1 MADVATLGIGVDL
14 SELRAAT
21 RELEKLEQAAAKTEK
36 ATSKIGG
43 LGNQAAGA
51 GNKAASYG
59 RQVEK
64 AGQQTEQLGN
74 KAKAT
79 AGLLGYLKK
88 AFSAYVSLKTVQMIA
103 DIADRMQSLNNQIKL
118 VTGSENAA
126 LAVRKE
132 LLAVSNRTYADLE
145 ATGSLYVKAQR
156 ALQDYGYSQKQVLQ
170 FVEATNNAMRVGGVG
185 AQEQAAAL
193 FQLSQAL
200 GSGRL
205 QGDEFRSISEAAPIL
220 LDTLA
225 EHLGKTR
232 KEILAMA
239 SDGKLTS
246 DVIVE
251 AVTAAGDK
259 LAEQAGG
266 MKVRLG
272 DALTVMRN
280 NFAVFVDDV
289 LNSSGVMSVFARVI
303 LFVANNLQTIGQ
315 VIGAI
320 GFAYLLQM
328 LNAVQIT
335 AYNVG
340 FAFGRL
346 AAIMLANPFVA
357 VAAAL
362 VAVLA
367 ATGELSNAMDALG
380 VIGGDVLDLIK
391 TGYQGL
397 ADLIEAVYIDMTSSA
412 EDNVA
417 QSTGIFGGFFDD
429 VGDGFWGFLEG
440 VGKVF
445 DAMAA
450 LIVSAVE
457 YMVNAFG
464 DLWQAIKDGA
474 AWAAKSA
481 LEWISKLVN
490 GAIDGINSVIAL
502 ANNVPGV
509 NIGTVGKV
517 NWGGGINAPYAFG
530 ERPLNNPGWSA
541 IYGSR
546 VESQAQ
552 GGLQSYFRT
561 AHNRATM
568 GNAVNNALGGGGGKP
583 RPRPSGGGGRRHG
596 GSRGSGQSDTA
607 KLQEQFNK
615 ELSTTQE
622 KLNAI
627 KDEFTDMENYGF
639 KNQFTTLREFN
650 AELEKAGGRYS
661 KFDSE
666 TQIPR
671 IRKIMEQI
679 HAQEQLNAVQA
690 FHLDGKRHLED
701 MEFEVGL
708 LGKSQAETERLRFAR
723 ELDLKVRQ
731 QTAGMSPEYIA
742 KMNEER
748 DAILAQYDAIQRIK
762 EERGEDWLGGIRDGV
777 NKYAKSMGTLR
788 EQMADMV
795 SNTFDT
801 LGNTLGDFVAT
812 GKANFRDMTVSIL
825 QDLSKIFIRM
835 AMMRLVSS
843 FTGGGIGAL
852 GSSIGGMIGGGFANG
867 GAFANGLQFFASG
880 GVFTNQVVSRPT
892 MFAHGGGFG
901 VMGEAGPEAIMP
913 LTRAPNGK
921 LGVAAQGG
929 SGVQNNVN
937 ISVSISQAGSAESD
951 SKADSE
957 QGRRIA
963 RMLDSKI
970 IEVLSRESRPGGML
984 SNRQ

>member
-79 AGLLGYLKK
+79 AGLLGYLKT
-88 AFSAYVSLKTVQMIA
+88 AFAAFVSIQTVRMLA
-103 DIADRMQSLNNQIKL
+103 DTADRMQSLNNQIKL

-132 LLAVSNRTYADLE
+132 LLAISNRTYADLE

-232 KEILAMA
+232 AEIRAMA

-251 AVTAAGDK
+251 AVTAAGGK
-259 LAEQAGG
+259 LAEQAGN
-266 MKVRLG
+266 MQVTLG
-272 DALTVMRN
+272 GSLTVLKN
-280 NFAVFVDDV
+280 NFAALVDEM
-289 LNSSGVMSVFARVI
+289 LNGTGVMSVFAQGI
-303 LFVANNLQTIGQ
+303 KFIADNLQTFAQIIG
-315 VIGAI
+315 VI
-320 GFAYLLQM
+320 GFAYLFQM
-328 LNAVQIT
+328 LNALQVT
-335 AYNVG
+335 SYKVG
-340 FAFGRL
+340 FAFGRM

-357 VAAAL
+357 AAAA
-362 VAVLA
+362 AVGLLA
-367 ATGELSNAMDALG
+367 ALGWLDDAMDALG
-380 VIGGDVLDLIK
+380 IIGGDALDLIK
-391 TGYQGL
+391 TGFQGL
-397 ADLIEAVYIDMTSSA
+397 SDLAGAVFFNLA
-412 EDNVA
+412 EWA
-417 QSTGIFGGFFDD
+417 KEQLGIMSGLFGGFFDD
-429 VGDGFWGFLEG
+429 TGTGFWGLLES
-440 VGKVF
+440 VAKVF
-445 DAMAA
+445 DMIAA
-450 LIVSAVE
+450 VIASSVEWGIGAFMNLWTAVE
-457 YMVNAFG
+457 
-464 DLWQAIKDGA
+464 
-474 AWAAKSA
+474 
-481 LEWISKLVN
+481 N
-490 GAIDGINSVIAL
+490 GAINAANAALKAIENLINFTINGINRVIDL
-502 ANNVPGV
+502 ANNMPGV
-509 NIGTVGKV
+509 NLGKVGTVSFSKIA
-517 NWGGGINAPYAFG
+517 GGNKPMAGLGFG
-530 ERPLNNPGWSA
+530 DIFA
-541 IYGSR
+541 AR
-546 VESQAQ
+546 VAVQSES
-552 GGLQSYFRT
+552 GLQSKVRN
-561 AHNRATM
+561 AHDRATM
-568 GNAVNNALGGGGGKP
+568 GNAVNNALGGGGGRP
-583 RPRPSGGGGRRHG
+583 RPRPSGGGGGRRHG

-615 ELSTTQE
+615 ELSTTRE

-627 KDEFTDMENYGF
+627 KAEFTDMENYGF
-639 KNQFTTLREFN
+639 KNQFTTLREFD
-650 AELEKAGGRYS
+650 AELNKVGGRYS
-661 KFDSE
+661 KFNED
-666 TQIPR
+666 QR
-671 IRKIMEQI
+671 KAIRNVYEQI

-708 LGKSQAETERLRFAR
+708 LGKSQAETERLRYAR

-731 QTAGMSPEYIA
+731 QTAGMSPEYVA

-795 SNTFDT
+795 GNTFDT

-835 AMMRLVSS
+835 ATMRLVSS
-843 FTGGGIGAL
+843 FAGG
-852 GSSIGGMIGGGFANG
+852 SGMFANG
-867 GAFANGLQFFASG
+867 GAFDDGLQFFASG

-937 ISVSISQAGSAESD
+937 ISVSISQTGNAESD

-963 RMLDSKI
+963 RMLDGKI
-970 IEVLSRESRPGGML
+970 IEVLARESRPGGML

>member
-36 ATSKIGG
+36 ATGKIGG

-79 AGLLGYLKK
+79 AGLLGYLKT
-88 AFSAYVSLKTVQMIA
+88 AFAAFVSIQTVRMLA
-103 DIADRMQSLNNQIKL
+103 DTADRMQSLNNQIKL

-132 LLAVSNRTYADLE
+132 LLAISNRTYADLE

-232 KEILAMA
+232 AEIRAMA
-239 SDGKLTS
+239 ADGKLTS

-251 AVTAAGDK
+251 AVTAAGGK
-259 LAEQAGG
+259 LAEQAGN
-266 MKVRLG
+266 MQVTLG
-272 DALTVMRN
+272 GSLTVLKN
-280 NFAVFVDDV
+280 NFAALIDDV
-289 LNSSGVMSVFARVI
+289 LNGTGVMSVFAQGI
-303 LFVANNLQTIGQ
+303 KFIADNLQTFAQIIG
-315 VIGAI
+315 VI
-320 GFAYLLQM
+320 GFAYLFQM
-328 LNAVQIT
+328 LNALQVT
-335 AYNVG
+335 SYKVG
-340 FAFGRL
+340 FAFGRM
-346 AAIMLANPFVA
+346 AAMMLANPFVA
-357 VAAAL
+357 VAAA
-362 VAVLA
+362 AVGLLA
-367 ATGELSNAMDALG
+367 ALGWLDDAMDALG
-380 VIGGDVLDLIK
+380 IIGGDALDLIK
-391 TGYQGL
+391 TGFQGL
-397 ADLIEAVYIDMTSSA
+397 SDLAGAVFFNLSEWA
-412 EDNVA
+412 KE
-417 QSTGIFGGFFDD
+417 QLGIMSGLFGGFFDD
-429 VGDGFWGFLEG
+429 TGTGFWGLLES
-440 VGKVF
+440 VAKVF
-445 DAMAA
+445 DMIAA
-450 LIVSAVE
+450 VIASSVEWGIGAFMNLWTAVE
-457 YMVNAFG
+457 
-464 DLWQAIKDGA
+464 
-474 AWAAKSA
+474 
-481 LEWISKLVN
+481 N
-490 GAIDGINSVIAL
+490 GAINAANAALKAIENLINFTINGINRVIDL
-502 ANNVPGV
+502 ANNMPGV
-509 NIGTVGKV
+509 NLGKVGTVSFSKIA
-517 NWGGGINAPYAFG
+517 GGNKPMAGLGFG
-530 ERPLNNPGWSA
+530 DIFA
-541 IYGSR
+541 AR
-546 VESQAQ
+546 VAVQSES
-552 GGLQSYFRT
+552 GLQSKVRN
-561 AHNRATM
+561 AHDRATM
-568 GNAVNNALGGGGGKP
+568 GNAVNNALGGGGGGRP
-583 RPRPSGGGGRRHG
+583 RPRPSGGGGGRKRG
-596 GSRGSGQSDTA
+596 GGGQSDTA

-615 ELSTTQE
+615 ELSTTRE

-627 KDEFTDMENYGF
+627 KAEFTDMENYGF
-639 KNQFTTLREFN
+639 KNQFTTLREFD
-650 AELEKAGGRYS
+650 AELNKVGGRYS
-661 KFDSE
+661 KFSE
-666 TQIPR
+666 GQR
-671 IRKIMEQI
+671 KAIRKVYEQI

-812 GKANFRDMTVSIL
+812 SKANFRDMTVSIL

-892 MFAHGGGFG
+892 MFSHGGGFG

-937 ISVSISQAGSAESD
+937 ISVSISQTGNAESD

-963 RMLDSKI
+963 RMLDGKI
-970 IEVLSRESRPGGML
+970 IEVLARESRPGGML

>member
-36 ATSKIGG
+36 ATGKIGG

-79 AGLLGYLKK
+79 AGLLGYLKT
-88 AFSAYVSLKTVQMIA
+88 AFAAFVSIQTVRMLA
-103 DIADRMQSLNNQIKL
+103 DTADRMQSLNNQIKL

-132 LLAVSNRTYADLE
+132 LLAISNRTYADLE

-232 KEILAMA
+232 AEIRAMA

-251 AVTAAGDK
+251 AVTAAGGK
-259 LAEQAGG
+259 LAEQAGN
-266 MKVRLG
+266 MQVTLG
-272 DALTVMRN
+272 GSLTVLKN
-280 NFAVFVDDV
+280 NFAALVDEM
-289 LNSSGVMSVFARVI
+289 LNGTGVMSVFAQGI
-303 LFVANNLQTIGQ
+303 KFIADNLQTFAQIIG
-315 VIGAI
+315 VIG
-320 GFAYLLQM
+320 FTYLLQM
-328 LNAVQIT
+328 LTAVQIT

-346 AAIMLANPFVA
+346 TAIMLANPFVA

-380 VIGGDVLDLIK
+380 VISKDVFGVIIA
-391 TGYQGL
+391 GYQGL
-397 ADLIEAVYIDMTSSA
+397 SDLISAVYADMTA
-412 EDNVA
+412 AADENVQ
-417 QSTGIFGGFFDD
+417 QSTGIFGGFFDE

-517 NWGGGINAPYAFG
+517 NWGSGINASYAFG

-546 VESQAQ
+546 AEAQSQ
-552 GGLQSYFRT
+552 GGLQSYFRGARARSAANNT
-561 AHNRATM
+561 AS
-568 GNAVNNALGGGGGKP
+568 GQFGGGGKRTA
-583 RPRPSGGGGRRHG
+583 RPASGGGGRKRG
-596 GSRGSGQSDTA
+596 GGKSDA
-607 KLQEQFNK
+607 EKLQEQFNK
-615 ELSTTQE
+615 ELSTTRE

-627 KDEFTDMENYGF
+627 KAEFTDMENYGF
-639 KNQFTTLREFN
+639 KNQFTTLRDFN
-650 AELEKAGGRYS
+650 AELRKAGGRYS
-661 KFDSE
+661 KFDPE

-671 IRKIMEQI
+671 IREVMEQI

-731 QTAGMSPEYIA
+731 QTAGMSPEYVA

-795 SNTFDT
+795 GNTFDT

-835 AMMRLVSS
+835 ATMRLVSS
-843 FTGGGIGAL
+843 FAGG
-852 GSSIGGMIGGGFANG
+852 G
-867 GAFANGLQFFASG
+867 GAFADGGAFNNGLQFFASG

-937 ISVSISQAGSAESD
+937 ISVSISQTGNAESD

-970 IEVLSRESRPGGML
+970 IEVLVRESRPGGML

>member
-79 AGLLGYLKK
+79 AGLLGYLKT
-88 AFSAYVSLKTVQMIA
+88 AFAAFVSIQTVRMLA
-103 DIADRMQSLNNQIKL
+103 DTADRMQSLNNQIKL

-132 LLAVSNRTYADLE
+132 LLAISNRTYADLE

-232 KEILAMA
+232 AEIRAMA
-239 SDGKLTS
+239 ADGKLTS

-251 AVTAAGDK
+251 AVTAAGGK
-259 LAEQAGG
+259 LAEQAGN
-266 MKVRLG
+266 MQVTLG
-272 DALTVMRN
+272 GSLTVLKN
-280 NFAVFVDDV
+280 NFAALVDEM
-289 LNSSGVMSVFARVI
+289 LNGTGVMSVFAQGI
-303 LFVANNLQTIGQ
+303 KFIADNLQTFAQIIG
-315 VIGAI
+315 VI

-328 LNAVQIT
+328 LSAVQVT

-429 VGDGFWGFLEG
+429 VGDGFWGFFEG

-517 NWGGGINAPYAFG
+517 NWGSGINAPYAFG
-530 ERPLNNPGWSA
+530 ERALNNPGWDA
-541 IYGSR
+541 IYGAR
-546 VESQAQ
+546 VEAQLQ
-552 GGLQSYFRT
+552 GGMQNYAQRGRS
-561 AHNRATM
+561 RAAANKAA
-568 GNAVNNALGGGGGKP
+568 GGQLGGGGRRTA
-583 RPRPSGGGGRRHG
+583 RPASGGGGRRHG

-627 KDEFTDMENYGF
+627 KAEFTDMENYGF

-661 KFDSE
+661 KFDPE
-666 TQIPR
+666 TQIPQ
-671 IRKIMEQI
+671 IRKVMEQI

-708 LGKSQAETERLRFAR
+708 LGKSQAETERLRYAR

-731 QTAGMSPEYIA
+731 QTAGMSPEYVA

-795 SNTFDT
+795 GNTFDT

-812 GKANFRDMTVSIL
+812 SKANFRDMTVSIL

-835 AMMRLVSS
+835 ATMRLVSS
-843 FTGGGIGAL
+843 FAGG
-852 GSSIGGMIGGGFANG
+852 G
-867 GAFANGLQFFASG
+867 GAFADGGAFNNGLQFFASG

-937 ISVSISQAGSAESD
+937 ISVSISQTGNAESD

-963 RMLDSKI
+963 RMLDGKI
-970 IEVLSRESRPGGML
+970 IEVLARESRPGGML

>member
-1 MADVATLGIGVDL
+1 M
-14 SELRAAT
+14 
-21 RELEKLEQAAAKTEK
+21 
-36 ATSKIGG
+36 
-43 LGNQAAGA
+43 GNQAAGA

-79 AGLLGYLKK
+79 AGLVGYLKK
-88 AFSAYVSLKTVQMIA
+88 AFGAYVSLKTVQMIA

-132 LLAVSNRTYADLE
+132 LLAISNRTYADLE

-232 KEILAMA
+232 AEIRAMA

-251 AVTAAGDK
+251 AVTAAGGK
-259 LAEQAGG
+259 LAEQAGN
-266 MKVRLG
+266 MQVTLG
-272 DALTVMRN
+272 GSLTVLKN
-280 NFAVFVDDV
+280 NFAALVDDV
-289 LNSSGVMSVFARVI
+289 LNGTGVMSIFAQGI
-303 LFVANNLQTIGQ
+303 KFIADNLQTFAQIIG
-315 VIGAI
+315 VI
-320 GFAYLLQM
+320 GFAYLFQM
-328 LNAVQIT
+328 LNALQVT
-335 AYNVG
+335 SYKVG
-340 FAFGRL
+340 FAFGRM

-357 VAAAL
+357 VAAA
-362 VAVLA
+362 AVGLLA
-367 ATGELSNAMDALG
+367 ALGWLDDAMDALG
-380 VIGGDVLDLIK
+380 IIGGDTLDLIK
-391 TGYQGL
+391 TGFQGL
-397 ADLIEAVYIDMTSSA
+397 SDLAEAVFFNLSEWAKEQLGMMS
-412 EDNVA
+412 
-417 QSTGIFGGFFDD
+417 GLFGGFFDD
-429 VGDGFWGFLEG
+429 TGTGFWGLLES
-440 VGKVF
+440 VAKVF
-445 DAMAA
+445 DMIAA
-450 LIVSAVE
+450 VIASSVEWGIGAFMNLWTAVE
-457 YMVNAFG
+457 
-464 DLWQAIKDGA
+464 
-474 AWAAKSA
+474 
-481 LEWISKLVN
+481 N
-490 GAIDGINSVIAL
+490 GAINAANAALKAIENLINFTINGINRVIDL
-502 ANNVPGV
+502 ANNMPGV
-509 NIGTVGKV
+509 NLGKVGTVSFSKIA
-517 NWGGGINAPYAFG
+517 GGNKPMAGLGFG
-530 ERPLNNPGWSA
+530 DIFA
-541 IYGSR
+541 AR
-546 VESQAQ
+546 VAVQSES
-552 GGLQSYFRT
+552 GLQSKVRN
-561 AHNRATM
+561 AHDRATM

-583 RPRPSGGGGRRHG
+583 RPRPSGGGGGRRHG

-615 ELSTTQE
+615 GLSTTLE

-627 KDEFTDMENYGF
+627 KAEFADMENYGF
-639 KNQFTTLREFN
+639 KNQFTTLREFD
-650 AELEKAGGRYS
+650 AELNKVGGRYS
-661 KFDSE
+661 KFNED
-666 TQIPR
+666 QR
-671 IRKIMEQI
+671 KAIRNVYEQI

-690 FHLDGKRHLED
+690 FQLDGKRHLED

-708 LGKSQAETERLRFAR
+708 LGKSQAETERLRYAR

-731 QTAGMSPEYIA
+731 QTAGMSPEYVA

-795 SNTFDT
+795 GNTFDT

-835 AMMRLVSS
+835 ATMRLVSS
-843 FTGGGIGAL
+843 FAGGGGT
-852 GSSIGGMIGGGFANG
+852 FADG
-867 GAFANGLQFFASG
+867 GAFNNGLQFFASG

-937 ISVSISQAGSAESD
+937 ISVSISQTGNAESD

-963 RMLDSKI
+963 RMLDGKI
-970 IEVLSRESRPGGML
+970 IEVLARESRPGGFL

>member
-64 AGQQTEQLGN
+64 AGQQTEHLGN

-79 AGLLGYLKK
+79 AGLLGYLKT
-88 AFSAYVSLKTVQMIA
+88 AFAAFVSIQTVRMLA
-103 DIADRMQSLNNQIKL
+103 DTADRMQSLNNQIKL

-132 LLAVSNRTYADLE
+132 LLAISNRTYADLE

-232 KEILAMA
+232 AEIRAMA
-239 SDGKLTS
+239 ADGKLTS

-259 LAEQAGG
+259 LAEQAGN
-266 MKVRLG
+266 MQVTLG
-272 DALTVMRN
+272 GSLTVLKN
-280 NFAVFVDDV
+280 NFAALVDDV
-289 LNSSGVMSVFARVI
+289 LNGTGVMSVFAQGI
-303 LFVANNLQTIGQ
+303 KFIADNLQTFAQIIG
-315 VIGAI
+315 VI
-320 GFAYLLQM
+320 GFAYLFQM
-328 LNAVQIT
+328 LNALQVT
-335 AYNVG
+335 TYKVG
-340 FAFGRL
+340 FAFGRM

-517 NWGGGINAPYAFG
+517 NWGSGINAPYAFG

-561 AHNRATM
+561 AHDRATM

-627 KDEFTDMENYGF
+627 KAEFADMENYGF
-639 KNQFTTLREFN
+639 KNQFTTLREFD
-650 AELEKAGGRYS
+650 AELNKVGGRYS
-661 KFDSE
+661 KFSE
-666 TQIPR
+666 DQR
-671 IRKIMEQI
+671 KAIRNVYEQI

-690 FHLDGKRHLED
+690 FRLDGKRHLED

-708 LGKSQAETERLRFAR
+708 LGKSQAETERLRYAR

-731 QTAGMSPEYIA
+731 QTAGMSPEYVA

-795 SNTFDT
+795 GNTFDT

-835 AMMRLVSS
+835 ATMRLVSS
-843 FTGGGIGAL
+843 FAGGGGT
-852 GSSIGGMIGGGFANG
+852 FADG
-867 GAFANGLQFFASG
+867 GAFNNGLQFFASG

-937 ISVSISQAGSAESD
+937 ISVSISQTGNAESD

-963 RMLDSKI
+963 RMLDGKI
-970 IEVLSRESRPGGML
+970 IEVLARESRPGGFL

>member
-79 AGLLGYLKK
+79 AGLLGYLKT
-88 AFSAYVSLKTVQMIA
+88 AFAAFVSIQTVRMLA
-103 DIADRMQSLNNQIKL
+103 DTADRMQSLNNQIKL

-132 LLAVSNRTYADLE
+132 LLAISNRTYADLE

-156 ALQDYGYSQKQVLQ
+156 TLQDYGYSQKQVLQ

-232 KEILAMA
+232 AEIRAMA
-239 SDGKLTS
+239 ADGKLTS

-251 AVTAAGDK
+251 AVTAAGGK
-259 LAEQAGG
+259 LAEQAGN
-266 MKVRLG
+266 MQVTLG
-272 DALTVMRN
+272 GSLTVLKN
-280 NFAVFVDDV
+280 NFAALVDEM
-289 LNSSGVMSVFARVI
+289 LNGTGVMSVFAQGI
-303 LFVANNLQTIGQ
+303 KFIADNLQTFAQIIG
-315 VIGAI
+315 VI
-320 GFAYLLQM
+320 GFAYLFQM
-328 LNAVQIT
+328 LNALQVT
-335 AYNVG
+335 SYKVG
-340 FAFGRL
+340 FAFGRM

-357 VAAAL
+357 VAAA
-362 VAVLA
+362 AVGLLA
-367 ATGELSNAMDALG
+367 ALGWLDDAMDALG
-380 VIGGDVLDLIK
+380 IIGGDALDLIK
-391 TGYQGL
+391 TGFQGL
-397 ADLIEAVYIDMTSSA
+397 SDLAGAVFFNLS
-412 EDNVA
+412 EWVKE
-417 QSTGIFGGFFDD
+417 QLGIMSGLFGGFFDD
-429 VGDGFWGFLEG
+429 TGTGFWGLLES
-440 VGKVF
+440 VAKVF
-445 DAMAA
+445 DMIAA
-450 LIVSAVE
+450 VIASSVEWGIGAFMNLWTAVE
-457 YMVNAFG
+457 
-464 DLWQAIKDGA
+464 
-474 AWAAKSA
+474 
-481 LEWISKLVN
+481 N
-490 GAIDGINSVIAL
+490 GAINAANAALKAIENLINFTINGINRVIDL
-502 ANNVPGV
+502 ANNMPGV
-509 NIGTVGKV
+509 NLSKVGTVSFSKIA
-517 NWGGGINAPYAFG
+517 GGNKPMAGLGFG
-530 ERPLNNPGWSA
+530 DIFA
-541 IYGSR
+541 AR
-546 VESQAQ
+546 VAVQSES
-552 GGLQSYFRT
+552 GLQSKVRNAQSRAAANNT
-561 AHNRATM
+561 A
-568 GNAVNNALGGGGGKP
+568 GGQFGGGGK
-583 RPRPSGGGGRRHG
+583 RTARPSGGGGSKRRG
-596 GSRGSGQSDTA
+596 GGKSDA
-607 KLQEQFNK
+607 EKLQEQFNK
-615 ELSTTQE
+615 ELATTQE

-627 KDEFTDMENYGF
+627 KAEFTDMENYGF
-639 KNQFTTLREFN
+639 KNQFTTLREFD
-650 AELEKAGGRYS
+650 AELNKVGGRYS
-661 KFDSE
+661 KFNED
-666 TQIPR
+666 QR
-671 IRKIMEQI
+671 KAIRNVYEQI

-690 FHLDGKRHLED
+690 FQLDGKRHLED

-708 LGKSQAETERLRFAR
+708 LGKSQAETERLRYAR

-731 QTAGMSPEYIA
+731 QTAGMSPEYVA

-795 SNTFDT
+795 GNTFDT

-835 AMMRLVSS
+835 ATMRLVSS
-843 FTGGGIGAL
+843 FAGG
-852 GSSIGGMIGGGFANG
+852 G
-867 GAFANGLQFFASG
+867 GAFADGGAFNNGLQFFASG
-880 GVFTNQVVSRPT
+880 GVFTNQVVNRPT

-937 ISVSISQAGSAESD
+937 ISVSISQTGNAESD

-963 RMLDSKI
+963 RMLDGKI
-970 IEVLSRESRPGGML
+970 IEVLVRESRLGGIL

>member
-36 ATSKIGG
+36 ATGKIGG

-79 AGLLGYLKK
+79 AGLLGYLKT
-88 AFSAYVSLKTVQMIA
+88 AFAAFVSIQTVRMLA
-103 DIADRMQSLNNQIKL
+103 DTADRMQSLNNQIKL

-132 LLAVSNRTYADLE
+132 LLAISNRTYADLE

-232 KEILAMA
+232 AEIRAMA
-239 SDGKLTS
+239 ADGKLTS

-251 AVTAAGDK
+251 AVTAAGGK
-259 LAEQAGG
+259 LAEQAGN
-266 MKVRLG
+266 MQVTLG
-272 DALTVMRN
+272 GSLTVLKN
-280 NFAVFVDDV
+280 NFAALVDEM
-289 LNSSGVMSVFARVI
+289 LNGTGVMSVFAQGI
-303 LFVANNLQTIGQ
+303 KFIADNLQTFAQIIG
-315 VIGAI
+315 VIG
-320 GFAYLLQM
+320 FTYLLQM
-328 LNAVQIT
+328 LTAVQIT

-346 AAIMLANPFVA
+346 TSIMLANPFVA

-380 VIGGDVLDLIK
+380 VISKDVFGVIIA
-391 TGYQGL
+391 GYQGL
-397 ADLIEAVYIDMTSSA
+397 SDLISAVYADMTA
-412 EDNVA
+412 AADENVQ
-417 QSTGIFGGFFDD
+417 QSTGIFGGFFDE

-474 AWAAKSA
+474 VWAAKSA

-517 NWGGGINAPYAFG
+517 NWGSGINAPYAFG
-530 ERPLNNPGWSA
+530 ERPSNNPGWSA

-561 AHNRATM
+561 AHDRATM

-583 RPRPSGGGGRRHG
+583 RPRPPGGGGRKRG
-596 GSRGSGQSDTA
+596 GGGQSDTA

-615 ELSTTQE
+615 ELSTTRE

-627 KDEFTDMENYGF
+627 KAEFTDMENYGF

-666 TQIPR
+666 TQIPQ

-690 FHLDGKRHLED
+690 FQLDGKRHLED

-708 LGKSQAETERLRFAR
+708 LGKSQAETERLRYAR

-731 QTAGMSPEYIA
+731 QTAGMSPEYVA

-795 SNTFDT
+795 GNTFDT

-835 AMMRLVSS
+835 ATMRLVSS
-843 FTGGGIGAL
+843 FAGG
-852 GSSIGGMIGGGFANG
+852 G
-867 GAFANGLQFFASG
+867 GAFADGGAFNNGLQFFASG

-937 ISVSISQAGSAESD
+937 ISVSISQTGNAESD

-963 RMLDSKI
+963 RMIDGKI
-970 IEVLSRESRPGGML
+970 IEVLAREIRPGGML

>member
-21 RELEKLEQAAAKTEK
+21 RELEKLEQAAAKAEK

-79 AGLLGYLKK
+79 AGLVGYLKK
-88 AFSAYVSLKTVQMIA
+88 AFGAYVSLKTVQMIA

-132 LLAVSNRTYADLE
+132 LLAISNRTYADLE

-232 KEILAMA
+232 AEIRAMA
-239 SDGKLTS
+239 ADGKLTS

-251 AVTAAGDK
+251 AVTAAGGK
-259 LAEQAGG
+259 LAEQAGN
-266 MKVRLG
+266 MQVTLG
-272 DALTVMRN
+272 GSLTVLKN
-280 NFAVFVDDV
+280 NFAALVDDV
-289 LNSSGVMSVFARVI
+289 LNGTGVMSVFAQGI
-303 LFVANNLQTIGQ
+303 KFIADNLQTFAQIIG
-315 VIGAI
+315 VI

-328 LNAVQIT
+328 LSAVQVT

-357 VAAAL
+357 VAAGL

-380 VIGGDVLDLIK
+380 VIGGDVFDLIK

-397 ADLIEAVYIDMTSSA
+397 ADLVEAVYIDMTSSA
-412 EDNVA
+412 EDNAA

-450 LIVSAVE
+450 LLVSAVE

-517 NWGGGINAPYAFG
+517 NWGSGINAPYAFG
-530 ERPLNNPGWSA
+530 ERPSNNPGWSA

-546 VESQAQ
+546 VESQSQ

-561 AHNRATM
+561 AHDRATM

-583 RPRPSGGGGRRHG
+583 RPRPSGGGGG
-596 GSRGSGQSDTA
+596 GRKRGGGGQSDTA

-627 KDEFTDMENYGF
+627 KAEFTDMENYGF
-639 KNQFTTLREFN
+639 KNQFTTLREFD
-650 AELEKAGGRYS
+650 AELNKVGGRYS
-661 KFDSE
+661 KFSE
-666 TQIPR
+666 DQR
-671 IRKIMEQI
+671 KAIRNVYEQI

-708 LGKSQAETERLRFAR
+708 LGKSQAETERLRYAR

-731 QTAGMSPEYIA
+731 QTAGMSPEYVA

-795 SNTFDT
+795 GNTFDT

-835 AMMRLVSS
+835 ATMRLVSS
-843 FTGGGIGAL
+843 FAGG
-852 GSSIGGMIGGGFANG
+852 G
-867 GAFANGLQFFASG
+867 GAFADGGAFNNGLQFFASG

-937 ISVSISQAGSAESD
+937 ISVSISQTGNAESD

-963 RMLDSKI
+963 RMLDGKI
-970 IEVLSRESRPGGML
+970 IEVLARESRPGGML

>member
-79 AGLLGYLKK
+79 AGLLGYLKT
-88 AFSAYVSLKTVQMIA
+88 AFAAFVSIQTVRMLA
-103 DIADRMQSLNNQIKL
+103 DTADRMQSLNNQIKL

-132 LLAVSNRTYADLE
+132 LLAISNRTYADLE

-232 KEILAMA
+232 AEIRAMA
-239 SDGKLTS
+239 ADGKLTS

-251 AVTAAGDK
+251 AVTAAGGK
-259 LAEQAGG
+259 LAEQAGN
-266 MKVRLG
+266 MQVTLG
-272 DALTVMRN
+272 GSLTVLKN
-280 NFAVFVDDV
+280 NFAALVDEM
-289 LNSSGVMSVFARVI
+289 LNGTGVMSVFAQGI
-303 LFVANNLQTIGQ
+303 KFIADNLQTFAQIIG
-315 VIGAI
+315 VI
-320 GFAYLLQM
+320 GFAYLFQM
-328 LNAVQIT
+328 LNALQVT
-335 AYNVG
+335 SYKVG
-340 FAFGRL
+340 FAFGRM

-357 VAAAL
+357 VAAA
-362 VAVLA
+362 AVGLLA
-367 ATGELSNAMDALG
+367 ALGWLDDAMDALG
-380 VIGGDVLDLIK
+380 IIGGDALDLIK
-391 TGYQGL
+391 TGFQGL
-397 ADLIEAVYIDMTSSA
+397 SDLAGAVFFNLS
-412 EDNVA
+412 EWVKE
-417 QSTGIFGGFFDD
+417 QLGIMSGLFGGFFDD
-429 VGDGFWGFLEG
+429 TGTGFWGLLES
-440 VGKVF
+440 VAKVF
-445 DAMAA
+445 DMIAA
-450 LIVSAVE
+450 VIASSVEWGIGAFMNLWTAVE
-457 YMVNAFG
+457 
-464 DLWQAIKDGA
+464 
-474 AWAAKSA
+474 
-481 LEWISKLVN
+481 N
-490 GAIDGINSVIAL
+490 GAINAANAALKAIENLINFTINGINRVIDL
-502 ANNVPGV
+502 ANNMPGV
-509 NIGTVGKV
+509 NLSKVGTVSFSKIA
-517 NWGGGINAPYAFG
+517 GGNKPMAGLGFG
-530 ERPLNNPGWSA
+530 DIFA
-541 IYGSR
+541 AR
-546 VESQAQ
+546 VAVQSES
-552 GGLQSYFRT
+552 GLQSKVRNAQSRAAANNT
-561 AHNRATM
+561 A
-568 GNAVNNALGGGGGKP
+568 GGQFGGGGK
-583 RPRPSGGGGRRHG
+583 RTARPSGGGGSKRRG
-596 GSRGSGQSDTA
+596 GGKSDA
-607 KLQEQFNK
+607 EKLQEQFNK
-615 ELSTTQE
+615 ELATTQE

-627 KDEFTDMENYGF
+627 KAEFTDMENYGF
-639 KNQFTTLREFN
+639 KNQFTTLREFD
-650 AELEKAGGRYS
+650 AELNKVGGRYS
-661 KFDSE
+661 KFNED
-666 TQIPR
+666 QR
-671 IRKIMEQI
+671 KAIRNVYEQI

-690 FHLDGKRHLED
+690 FQLDGKRHLED

-708 LGKSQAETERLRFAR
+708 LGKSQAETERLRYAR

-731 QTAGMSPEYIA
+731 QTAGMSPEYVA

-795 SNTFDT
+795 GNTFDT

-835 AMMRLVSS
+835 ATMRLVSS
-843 FTGGGIGAL
+843 FAGG
-852 GSSIGGMIGGGFANG
+852 G
-867 GAFANGLQFFASG
+867 GAFADGGAFNNGLQFFASG
-880 GVFTNQVVSRPT
+880 GVFTNQVVNRPT

-937 ISVSISQAGSAESD
+937 ISVSISQTGNAESD

-963 RMLDSKI
+963 RMLDGKI
-970 IEVLSRESRPGGML
+970 IEVLVRESRLGGIL

>member
-64 AGQQTEQLGN
+64 AGQQPEQLGN

-79 AGLLGYLKK
+79 AGLVGYLKK
-88 AFSAYVSLKTVQMIA
+88 AFGAYVSLKTVQMIA

-132 LLAVSNRTYADLE
+132 LLAISNRTYADLE

-232 KEILAMA
+232 AEIRAMA
-239 SDGKLTS
+239 ADGKLTS

-251 AVTAAGDK
+251 AVTAAGGK
-259 LAEQAGG
+259 LAEQAGN
-266 MKVRLG
+266 MQVTLG
-272 DALTVMRN
+272 GSLTVLKN
-280 NFAVFVDDV
+280 NFAALVDDV
-289 LNSSGVMSVFARVI
+289 LNGTGVMSVFAQGI
-303 LFVANNLQTIGQ
+303 KFIADNLQTFAQIIG
-315 VIGAI
+315 VI
-320 GFAYLLQM
+320 GFAYLFQM
-328 LNAVQIT
+328 LNALQVT
-335 AYNVG
+335 SYKVG
-340 FAFGRL
+340 FAFGRM

-357 VAAAL
+357 VAAA
-362 VAVLA
+362 AVGLLA
-367 ATGELSNAMDALG
+367 ALGWLDDAMDALG
-380 VIGGDVLDLIK
+380 IIGGDALDLIK
-391 TGYQGL
+391 TGFQGL
-397 ADLIEAVYIDMTSSA
+397 SDLAGAVFFNLSEWA
-412 EDNVA
+412 KE
-417 QSTGIFGGFFDD
+417 QLGIMSGLFGGFFDD
-429 VGDGFWGFLEG
+429 TGTGFWGLLES
-440 VGKVF
+440 VAKVF
-445 DAMAA
+445 DMIAA
-450 LIVSAVE
+450 VIASSVEWGIGAFMNLWTAVE
-457 YMVNAFG
+457 
-464 DLWQAIKDGA
+464 
-474 AWAAKSA
+474 
-481 LEWISKLVN
+481 N
-490 GAIDGINSVIAL
+490 GAINAANAALKAIENLINFTINGINRVIDL
-502 ANNVPGV
+502 ANNMPGV
-509 NIGTVGKV
+509 NLGKVGTVSFSKIA
-517 NWGGGINAPYAFG
+517 GGNKPMAGLGFG
-530 ERPLNNPGWSA
+530 DIFA
-541 IYGSR
+541 AR
-546 VESQAQ
+546 VAVQSES
-552 GGLQSYFRT
+552 GLQSKVRN
-561 AHNRATM
+561 AHDRATM

-583 RPRPSGGGGRRHG
+583 RPRPSGGGGGRRHG

-615 ELSTTQE
+615 ELATTRE

-627 KDEFTDMENYGF
+627 KAEFTDMENYGF

-661 KFDSE
+661 KFDPE
-666 TQIPR
+666 TQIPQ
-671 IRKIMEQI
+671 IRKVMEQI

-708 LGKSQAETERLRFAR
+708 LGKSQAETERLRYAR

-731 QTAGMSPEYIA
+731 QTAGMSPEYVA

-795 SNTFDT
+795 GNTFDT

-835 AMMRLVSS
+835 ATMRLVSS
-843 FTGGGIGAL
+843 FAGG
-852 GSSIGGMIGGGFANG
+852 G
-867 GAFANGLQFFASG
+867 GAFADGGAFNNGLQFFASG

-937 ISVSISQAGSAESD
+937 ISVSISQTGNAESD

-963 RMLDSKI
+963 RMLDGKI
-970 IEVLSRESRPGGML
+970 IEVLARESRPGGML

>member
-79 AGLLGYLKK
+79 AGLVGYLKK
-88 AFSAYVSLKTVQMIA
+88 AFGAYVSLKTVQMIA

-132 LLAVSNRTYADLE
+132 LLAISNRTYADLE

-232 KEILAMA
+232 AEIRAMA
-239 SDGKLTS
+239 ADGKLTS

-251 AVTAAGDK
+251 AVTAAGGK
-259 LAEQAGG
+259 LAEQAGN
-266 MKVRLG
+266 MQVTLG
-272 DALTVMRN
+272 GSLTVLKN
-280 NFAVFVDDV
+280 NFAALVDDV
-289 LNSSGVMSVFARVI
+289 LNGTGVMSVFAQGI
-303 LFVANNLQTIGQ
+303 KFIADNLQTFAQIIG
-315 VIGAI
+315 VI
-320 GFAYLLQM
+320 GFAYLFQM
-328 LNAVQIT
+328 LNALQVT
-335 AYNVG
+335 SYKVG
-340 FAFGRL
+340 FAFGRM

-357 VAAAL
+357 VAAA
-362 VAVLA
+362 AVGLLA
-367 ATGELSNAMDALG
+367 ALGWLDDAMDALG
-380 VIGGDVLDLIK
+380 IIGGDALDLIK
-391 TGYQGL
+391 NGFQGL
-397 ADLIEAVYIDMTSSA
+397 SDLAGAVFFNLSEWA
-412 EDNVA
+412 KE
-417 QSTGIFGGFFDD
+417 QLGIMSGLFGGFFDD
-429 VGDGFWGFLEG
+429 TGTGFWGLLES
-440 VGKVF
+440 VAKVF
-445 DAMAA
+445 DMIAA
-450 LIVSAVE
+450 VIASSVEWGIGAFMNLWTAVE
-457 YMVNAFG
+457 
-464 DLWQAIKDGA
+464 
-474 AWAAKSA
+474 
-481 LEWISKLVN
+481 N
-490 GAIDGINSVIAL
+490 GAINAANAALKAIENLINFTINGINRVIDL
-502 ANNVPGV
+502 ANNMPGV
-509 NIGTVGKV
+509 NLGKVGTVSFSKIA
-517 NWGGGINAPYAFG
+517 GGNKPMAGLGFG
-530 ERPLNNPGWSA
+530 DIFA
-541 IYGSR
+541 AR
-546 VESQAQ
+546 VAVQSES
-552 GGLQSYFRT
+552 GLQSKVRN
-561 AHNRATM
+561 AQSRA
-568 GNAVNNALGGGGGKP
+568 AANNAATGQFGGGGKRTA
-583 RPRPSGGGGRRHG
+583 RPASGGGGRKRG
-596 GSRGSGQSDTA
+596 GGKSDA
-607 KLQEQFNK
+607 EKLQEQFNK

-627 KDEFTDMENYGF
+627 KAEFTDMENYGF
-639 KNQFTTLREFN
+639 KNQFTTLREFD
-650 AELEKAGGRYS
+650 AELNKVGGRYS
-661 KFDSE
+661 KFSE
-666 TQIPR
+666 DQR
-671 IRKIMEQI
+671 KAIRNVYEQI

-690 FHLDGKRHLED
+690 FQLDGKRHLED

-708 LGKSQAETERLRFAR
+708 LGKSQAETERLRYAR

-731 QTAGMSPEYIA
+731 QTAGMSPEYVA

-795 SNTFDT
+795 GNTFDT

-835 AMMRLVSS
+835 ATMRLVSS
-843 FTGGGIGAL
+843 FAGV
-852 GSSIGGMIGGGFANG
+852 SGMFANG
-867 GAFANGLQFFASG
+867 GAFDNGLQFFASG

-937 ISVSISQAGSAESD
+937 ISVSISQTGNAESD

-963 RMLDSKI
+963 RMLDGKI
-970 IEVLSRESRPGGML
+970 IEVLARESRPGGFL

>member
-21 RELEKLEQAAAKTEK
+21 RELEKLEQAATKTEK

-79 AGLLGYLKK
+79 AGLVGYLKK
-88 AFSAYVSLKTVQMIA
+88 AFGAYVSLKTVQMIA

-118 VTGSENAA
+118 VTGSENTA

-132 LLAVSNRTYADLE
+132 LLAISNRTYADLE

-232 KEILAMA
+232 AEIRAMA
-239 SDGKLTS
+239 ADGKLTS

-251 AVTAAGDK
+251 AVTAAGGK
-259 LAEQAGG
+259 LAEQAGN
-266 MKVRLG
+266 MQVTLG
-272 DALTVMRN
+272 GSLTVLKN
-280 NFAVFVDDV
+280 NFAALVDEM
-289 LNSSGVMSVFARVI
+289 LNGTGVMSVFAQGI
-303 LFVANNLQTIGQ
+303 KFIADNLQTFAQIIG
-315 VIGAI
+315 VIG
-320 GFAYLLQM
+320 FTYLLQM
-328 LNAVQIT
+328 LTAVQIT

-346 AAIMLANPFVA
+346 TAIMLANPFVA

-380 VIGGDVLDLIK
+380 VISKDVFGVIIA
-391 TGYQGL
+391 GYQGL
-397 ADLIEAVYIDMTSSA
+397 SDLISAVYADMTA
-412 EDNVA
+412 AADENVQ
-417 QSTGIFGGFFDD
+417 QSTGIFGGFFDE

-517 NWGGGINAPYAFG
+517 NWGSGINAPYAFG
-530 ERPLNNPGWSA
+530 ERPSNNLGWSA

-552 GGLQSYFRT
+552 GGLQNYFRGARARSAANNT
-561 AHNRATM
+561 A
-568 GNAVNNALGGGGGKP
+568 GGQFGGGGK
-583 RPRPSGGGGRRHG
+583 RTARPSGGGGRKRG
-596 GSRGSGQSDTA
+596 GGKSDA
-607 KLQEQFNK
+607 EKLQEQFNK
-615 ELSTTQE
+615 ELSTTRE

-627 KDEFTDMENYGF
+627 KAEFTDMENYGF
-639 KNQFTTLREFN
+639 KNQFTTLREFD
-650 AELEKAGGRYS
+650 AELNKVGGRYS
-661 KFDSE
+661 KFSE
-666 TQIPR
+666 DQR
-671 IRKIMEQI
+671 KAIRNVYEQI

-708 LGKSQAETERLRFAR
+708 LGKSQAETERLRYAR

-731 QTAGMSPEYIA
+731 QTAGMSPEYVA

-795 SNTFDT
+795 GNTFDT

-835 AMMRLVSS
+835 ATMRLVSS
-843 FTGGGIGAL
+843 FAGG
-852 GSSIGGMIGGGFANG
+852 G
-867 GAFANGLQFFASG
+867 GAFADGGAFNNGLQFFASG

-937 ISVSISQAGSAESD
+937 ISVSISQTGNAESD

-963 RMLDSKI
+963 RMLDGKI
-970 IEVLSRESRPGGML
+970 IEVLVRESRPGGML

>member
-88 AFSAYVSLKTVQMIA
+88 AFGAYVSLKTVQMIA

-132 LLAVSNRTYADLE
+132 LLAISNRTYADLE

-232 KEILAMA
+232 AEIRAMA
-239 SDGKLTS
+239 ADGKLTS

-251 AVTAAGDK
+251 AVTAAGGK
-259 LAEQAGG
+259 LAEQAGN
-266 MKVRLG
+266 MQVTLG
-272 DALTVMRN
+272 GSLTVLKN
-280 NFAVFVDDV
+280 NFAALVDDV
-289 LNSSGVMSVFARVI
+289 LNSSGVMSVFAQGI

-320 GFAYLLQM
+320 GFAYLFQM
-328 LNAVQIT
+328 LNALQVT
-335 AYNVG
+335 SYKVG
-340 FAFGRL
+340 FAFGRM

-357 VAAAL
+357 VAAA
-362 VAVLA
+362 AVGLLA
-367 ATGELSNAMDALG
+367 ALGWLDDAMDALG
-380 VIGGDVLDLIK
+380 IIGGDTLDLIK
-391 TGYQGL
+391 TGFQGL
-397 ADLIEAVYIDMTSSA
+397 SDLAEAVFFNLSEWAKEQLGMMS
-412 EDNVA
+412 
-417 QSTGIFGGFFDD
+417 GLFGGFFDD
-429 VGDGFWGFLEG
+429 TGTGFWGLLES
-440 VGKVF
+440 VAKVF
-445 DAMAA
+445 DMIAA
-450 LIVSAVE
+450 VIASSVEWGIGAFMNLWTAVE
-457 YMVNAFG
+457 
-464 DLWQAIKDGA
+464 
-474 AWAAKSA
+474 
-481 LEWISKLVN
+481 N
-490 GAIDGINSVIAL
+490 GAINAANAALKAIENLINFTINGINRVIDL
-502 ANNVPGV
+502 ANNMPGV
-509 NIGTVGKV
+509 NLGKVGTVSFSKIA
-517 NWGGGINAPYAFG
+517 GGNKPMAGLGFG
-530 ERPLNNPGWSA
+530 A
-541 IYGSR
+541 IFAAR
-546 VESQAQ
+546 VAVQSES
-552 GGLQSYFRT
+552 GLQSKVRNS
-561 AHNRATM
+561 HDRATM

-583 RPRPSGGGGRRHG
+583 RPRPSGGGGGRRHG

-615 ELSTTQE
+615 ELSTTRE

-627 KDEFTDMENYGF
+627 KAEFTDMENYGF

-661 KFDSE
+661 KFDPK
-666 TQIPR
+666 TQIPQ
-671 IRKIMEQI
+671 IREVMEQI

-708 LGKSQAETERLRFAR
+708 LGKSQAETERLRYAR

-731 QTAGMSPEYIA
+731 QTAGMSPEYVA

-795 SNTFDT
+795 GNTFDT

-835 AMMRLVSS
+835 ATMRLVSS
-843 FTGGGIGAL
+843 FAGG
-852 GSSIGGMIGGGFANG
+852 G
-867 GAFANGLQFFASG
+867 GAFADGGAFNNGLQFFASG
-880 GVFTNQVVSRPT
+880 GVFTNQVVNRPT

-937 ISVSISQAGSAESD
+937 ISVSISQTGNSESD

-963 RMLDSKI
+963 RMLDGKI
-970 IEVLSRESRPGGML
+970 IEVLARESRPGGML

>member
-51 GNKAASYG
+51 GNKAAGYG

-88 AFSAYVSLKTVQMIA
+88 AFGAYVSLKTVQMIA

-132 LLAVSNRTYADLE
+132 LLAISNRTYADLE

-232 KEILAMA
+232 AEIRAMA
-239 SDGKLTS
+239 ADGKLTS

-251 AVTAAGDK
+251 AVTAAGGK
-259 LAEQAGG
+259 LAEQAGN
-266 MKVRLG
+266 MQVTLG
-272 DALTVMRN
+272 GSLTVLKN
-280 NFAVFVDDV
+280 NFAALVDDV
-289 LNSSGVMSVFARVI
+289 LNGTGVMSVFAQGI
-303 LFVANNLQTIGQ
+303 KFIADNLQTFAQIIG
-315 VIGAI
+315 VI
-320 GFAYLLQM
+320 GFAYLFQM
-328 LNAVQIT
+328 LNALQVT
-335 AYNVG
+335 SYKVG
-340 FAFGRL
+340 FAFGRM

-357 VAAAL
+357 VAAA
-362 VAVLA
+362 AVGLLA
-367 ATGELSNAMDALG
+367 ALGWLDDAMDALG
-380 VIGGDVLDLIK
+380 IIGGDTLDLIK
-391 TGYQGL
+391 TGFQGL
-397 ADLIEAVYIDMTSSA
+397 SDLAGAVFFNLSEWAKEQLGMMS
-412 EDNVA
+412 
-417 QSTGIFGGFFDD
+417 GLFGGFFDD
-429 VGDGFWGFLEG
+429 TGTGFWGLLES
-440 VGKVF
+440 VAKVF
-445 DAMAA
+445 DMIAA
-450 LIVSAVE
+450 VIASSVEWGIGAFMNLWTAVE
-457 YMVNAFG
+457 
-464 DLWQAIKDGA
+464 
-474 AWAAKSA
+474 
-481 LEWISKLVN
+481 N
-490 GAIDGINSVIAL
+490 GAINAANAALKAIENLINFTINGINRVIDL
-502 ANNVPGV
+502 ANNMPGV
-509 NIGTVGKV
+509 NLGKVGTVSFSKIA
-517 NWGGGINAPYAFG
+517 GGNKPMAGLGFG
-530 ERPLNNPGWSA
+530 DIFA
-541 IYGSR
+541 AR
-546 VESQAQ
+546 VAVQSES
-552 GGLQSYFRT
+552 GLQSKVRN
-561 AHNRATM
+561 AQSRA
-568 GNAVNNALGGGGGKP
+568 AANNAATGQFGGGGRRTA
-583 RPRPSGGGGRRHG
+583 RPASGGGGRKRG
-596 GSRGSGQSDTA
+596 GGKSDA
-607 KLQEQFNK
+607 EKLQEQFNK

-627 KDEFTDMENYGF
+627 KAEFADMENYGF
-639 KNQFTTLREFN
+639 KNQFTTLREFD
-650 AELEKAGGRYS
+650 AELNKVGGRYS
-661 KFDSE
+661 KFSE
-666 TQIPR
+666 DQR
-671 IRKIMEQI
+671 KAIRNVYEQI

-762 EERGEDWLGGIRDGV
+762 EERGEDWLGGIRDGI

-843 FTGGGIGAL
+843 FTGGGIGTL

-970 IEVLSRESRPGGML
+970 IEVLVRESRPGGML

>member
-88 AFSAYVSLKTVQMIA
+88 AFGAYVSLKTVQMIA

-132 LLAVSNRTYADLE
+132 LLAISNRTYADLE

-232 KEILAMA
+232 AEIRAMA
-239 SDGKLTS
+239 ADGKLTS

-251 AVTAAGDK
+251 AVTAAGGK
-259 LAEQAGG
+259 LAEQAGN
-266 MKVRLG
+266 MQVTLG
-272 DALTVMRN
+272 GSLTVLKN
-280 NFAVFVDDV
+280 NFAALIDDV
-289 LNSSGVMSVFARVI
+289 LNGTGVMSVFAQGI
-303 LFVANNLQTIGQ
+303 KFIADNLQTFAQIIG
-315 VIGAI
+315 VI
-320 GFAYLLQM
+320 GFAYLFQM
-328 LNAVQIT
+328 LNALQVT
-335 AYNVG
+335 SYKVG
-340 FAFGRL
+340 FAFGRM

-357 VAAAL
+357 VAAA
-362 VAVLA
+362 AVGLLA
-367 ATGELSNAMDALG
+367 ALGWLDDAMDALG
-380 VIGGDVLDLIK
+380 IIGGDTLDLIK
-391 TGYQGL
+391 TGFQGL
-397 ADLIEAVYIDMTSSA
+397 SDLAEAVFFNLSEWAKEQLGMMS
-412 EDNVA
+412 
-417 QSTGIFGGFFDD
+417 GLFGGFFDD
-429 VGDGFWGFLEG
+429 TGTGFWGLLES
-440 VGKVF
+440 VAKVF
-445 DAMAA
+445 DMIAA
-450 LIVSAVE
+450 VIASSVEWGIGAFMNLWTAVE
-457 YMVNAFG
+457 
-464 DLWQAIKDGA
+464 
-474 AWAAKSA
+474 
-481 LEWISKLVN
+481 N
-490 GAIDGINSVIAL
+490 GAINAANAALKAIENLINFTINGINRVIDL
-502 ANNVPGV
+502 ANNMPGV
-509 NIGTVGKV
+509 NLGKVGTVSFSKIA
-517 NWGGGINAPYAFG
+517 GGNKPMAGLGFG
-530 ERPLNNPGWSA
+530 DIFA
-541 IYGSR
+541 TR
-546 VESQAQ
+546 VAVQSES
-552 GGLQSYFRT
+552 GLQSKVRN
-561 AHNRATM
+561 AHDRATM
-568 GNAVNNALGGGGGKP
+568 GNAVNNALSGGGKP
-583 RPRPSGGGGRRHG
+583 RPRPSGGGGGRRHG
-596 GSRGSGQSDTA
+596 GSRGSSQSDTA

-615 ELSTTQE
+615 ELSTTRE

-627 KDEFTDMENYGF
+627 KAEFTDMENYGF
-639 KNQFTTLREFN
+639 KNQFTTLRDFN
-650 AELEKAGGRYS
+650 AELRKAGGRYS
-661 KFDSE
+661 KFDPE

-671 IRKIMEQI
+671 IREVMEQI

-690 FHLDGKRHLED
+690 FQLDGKRHLED

-708 LGKSQAETERLRFAR
+708 LGKSQAETERLRYAR

-731 QTAGMSPEYIA
+731 QTAGMSPEYVA

-795 SNTFDT
+795 GNTFDT

-835 AMMRLVSS
+835 ATMRLVSS
-843 FTGGGIGAL
+843 FAGG
-852 GSSIGGMIGGGFANG
+852 SGMFANG
-867 GAFANGLQFFASG
+867 GAFDNGLQFFASG

-963 RMLDSKI
+963 RMLDGKI
-970 IEVLSRESRPGGML
+970 IEVLARESRPGGML

>member
-21 RELEKLEQAAAKTEK
+21 RELEKLEQAAAKAEK

-79 AGLLGYLKK
+79 AGLLGYLKT
-88 AFSAYVSLKTVQMIA
+88 AFAAFVSIQTVRMLA
-103 DIADRMQSLNNQIKL
+103 DTADRMQSLNNQIKL

-132 LLAVSNRTYADLE
+132 LLAISNRTYADLE
-145 ATGSLYVKAQR
+145 AIGSLYVKAQR

-232 KEILAMA
+232 AEIRAMA
-239 SDGKLTS
+239 ADGKLTS

-251 AVTAAGDK
+251 AVTAAGGK
-259 LAEQAGG
+259 LAEQAGN
-266 MKVRLG
+266 MQVTLG
-272 DALTVMRN
+272 GSLTVLKN
-280 NFAVFVDDV
+280 NFAALVDDV
-289 LNSSGVMSVFARVI
+289 LNGTGVMSIFAQGI
-303 LFVANNLQTIGQ
+303 KFIADNLQTFAQIIG
-315 VIGAI
+315 VI
-320 GFAYLLQM
+320 GFAYLFQM
-328 LNAVQIT
+328 LNALQVT
-335 AYNVG
+335 SYKVG
-340 FAFGRL
+340 FAFGRM

-429 VGDGFWGFLEG
+429 TGTGFWGLLES
-440 VGKVF
+440 VAKVF
-445 DAMAA
+445 DMIAA
-450 LIVSAVE
+450 VIASSVEWGIGAFMNLWTAVE
-457 YMVNAFG
+457 
-464 DLWQAIKDGA
+464 
-474 AWAAKSA
+474 
-481 LEWISKLVN
+481 N
-490 GAIDGINSVIAL
+490 GAINAANAALKAIENLINFTINGINRVIDL
-502 ANNVPGV
+502 ANNMPGV
-509 NIGTVGKV
+509 NLGKVGTVSFSKIA
-517 NWGGGINAPYAFG
+517 GGNKPMAGLGFG
-530 ERPLNNPGWSA
+530 DIFA
-541 IYGSR
+541 AR
-546 VESQAQ
+546 VAVQSES
-552 GGLQSYFRT
+552 GLQSKVRN
-561 AHNRATM
+561 AHDRATM

-583 RPRPSGGGGRRHG
+583 RPRPSGGGGGRRHG

-627 KDEFTDMENYGF
+627 KAEFTDMENYGF
-639 KNQFTTLREFN
+639 KNQFTTLREFD
-650 AELEKAGGRYS
+650 AELNKVGGRYS
-661 KFDSE
+661 KFSE
-666 TQIPR
+666 DQR
-671 IRKIMEQI
+671 KAIRNVYEQI

-690 FHLDGKRHLED
+690 FQLDGKRHLED

-731 QTAGMSPEYIA
+731 QTAGMSPEYVA

-795 SNTFDT
+795 GNTFDT

-835 AMMRLVSS
+835 ATMRLVSS
-843 FTGGGIGAL
+843 FAGG
-852 GSSIGGMIGGGFANG
+852 SGMFANG

-937 ISVSISQAGSAESD
+937 ISVSISQTGNAESD

-963 RMLDSKI
+963 RMLDGKI
-970 IEVLSRESRPGGML
+970 IEVLARESRPGGML

>member
-21 RELEKLEQAAAKTEK
+21 RELEKLEQAAAKAEK
-36 ATSKIGG
+36 ATGKIGG

-88 AFSAYVSLKTVQMIA
+88 AFGAYVSLKTVQMIA

-132 LLAVSNRTYADLE
+132 LLAISNRTYADLE

-232 KEILAMA
+232 AEIRAMA
-239 SDGKLTS
+239 ADGKLTS

-251 AVTAAGDK
+251 AVTAAGGK
-259 LAEQAGG
+259 LAEQAGN
-266 MKVRLG
+266 MQVTLG
-272 DALTVMRN
+272 GSLTVLKN
-280 NFAVFVDDV
+280 NFAALVDEM
-289 LNSSGVMSVFARVI
+289 LNGTGVMSVFAQGI
-303 LFVANNLQTIGQ
+303 KFIADNLQTFAQIIG
-315 VIGAI
+315 VI
-320 GFAYLLQM
+320 GFAYLFQM
-328 LNAVQIT
+328 LNALQVT
-335 AYNVG
+335 SYKVG

-357 VAAAL
+357 VAAA
-362 VAVLA
+362 AVGLLA
-367 ATGELSNAMDALG
+367 ALGWLDDAMDALG
-380 VIGGDVLDLIK
+380 IIGGDTLDLIK
-391 TGYQGL
+391 TGFQGL
-397 ADLIEAVYIDMTSSA
+397 SDLAEAVFFNLSEWAKEQLGMMS
-412 EDNVA
+412 
-417 QSTGIFGGFFDD
+417 GLFGGFFDD
-429 VGDGFWGFLEG
+429 TGTGFWGLLES
-440 VGKVF
+440 VAKVF
-445 DAMAA
+445 DMIAAVIASSVEWGIGAFMNLWTAVESGAINAANAA
-450 LIVSAVE
+450 LK
-457 YMVNAFG
+457 
-464 DLWQAIKDGA
+464 AIEN
-474 AWAAKSA
+474 
-481 LEWISKLVN
+481 LIN
-490 GAIDGINSVIAL
+490 FTINGINRVIDL
-502 ANNVPGV
+502 ANNMPGV
-509 NIGTVGKV
+509 NLGKVGTVSFSKIA
-517 NWGGGINAPYAFG
+517 GGNKPMAGLGFG
-530 ERPLNNPGWSA
+530 DIFA
-541 IYGSR
+541 AR
-546 VESQAQ
+546 VAVQSES
-552 GGLQSYFRT
+552 GLQSKVRN
-561 AHNRATM
+561 AHDRATM

-583 RPRPSGGGGRRHG
+583 RPRPSGGGGGRRHG

-615 ELSTTQE
+615 ELATTQE

-627 KDEFTDMENYGF
+627 KAEFTDMENYGF

-708 LGKSQAETERLRFAR
+708 LGKSQAETERLRYAR

-731 QTAGMSPEYIA
+731 QTAGMSPEYVA

-795 SNTFDT
+795 GNTFDT

-835 AMMRLVSS
+835 ATMRLVSS
-843 FTGGGIGAL
+843 FAGG
-852 GSSIGGMIGGGFANG
+852 SGMFANG
-867 GAFANGLQFFASG
+867 GAFDNGLQFFASG

-937 ISVSISQAGSAESD
+937 ISVSISQTGNAESD

-970 IEVLSRESRPGGML
+970 IEVLARESRPGGML

>member
-36 ATSKIGG
+36 ATGKIGG

-51 GNKAASYG
+51 GNKAAGYG

-79 AGLLGYLKK
+79 AGLLGYLKT
-88 AFSAYVSLKTVQMIA
+88 AFAAFVSIQTVRMLA
-103 DIADRMQSLNNQIKL
+103 DTADRMQSLNNQIKL

-132 LLAVSNRTYADLE
+132 LLAISNRTYADLE

-232 KEILAMA
+232 AEIRAMA
-239 SDGKLTS
+239 ADGKLTS

-251 AVTAAGDK
+251 AVTAAGGK
-259 LAEQAGG
+259 LAEQAGN
-266 MKVRLG
+266 MQVTLG
-272 DALTVMRN
+272 GSLTVLKN
-280 NFAVFVDDV
+280 NFAALVDEM
-289 LNSSGVMSVFARVI
+289 LNGTGVMSVFAQGI
-303 LFVANNLQTIGQ
+303 KFIADNLQTFAQIIG
-315 VIGAI
+315 VI

-328 LNAVQIT
+328 LSAVHVT

-340 FAFGRL
+340 FAFGRM

-357 VAAAL
+357 VAAGL

-380 VIGGDVLDLIK
+380 VISGDVFDLIK
-391 TGYQGL
+391 IGYQGL

-517 NWGGGINAPYAFG
+517 NWGSGINAPYAFG

-552 GGLQSYFRT
+552 GGLQNYFRGARARSAANNT
-561 AHNRATM
+561 A
-568 GNAVNNALGGGGGKP
+568 GGQFGGGGK
-583 RPRPSGGGGRRHG
+583 RTARPSGGGGSKRRG
-596 GSRGSGQSDTA
+596 GGKSDA
-607 KLQEQFNK
+607 EKLQEQFNK
-615 ELSTTQE
+615 ELSTTRE

-627 KDEFTDMENYGF
+627 KAEFTDMENYGF

-650 AELEKAGGRYS
+650 AELE
-661 KFDSE
+661 
-666 TQIPR
+666 
-671 IRKIMEQI
+671 
-679 HAQEQLNAVQA
+679 
-690 FHLDGKRHLED
+690 
-701 MEFEVGL
+701 
-708 LGKSQAETERLRFAR
+708 
-723 ELDLKVRQ
+723 
-731 QTAGMSPEYIA
+731 
-742 KMNEER
+742 
-748 DAILAQYDAIQRIK
+748 
-762 EERGEDWLGGIRDGV
+762 
-777 NKYAKSMGTLR
+777 
-788 EQMADMV
+788 
-795 SNTFDT
+795 
-801 LGNTLGDFVAT
+801 
-812 GKANFRDMTVSIL
+812 
-825 QDLSKIFIRM
+825 
-835 AMMRLVSS
+835 
-843 FTGGGIGAL
+843 
-852 GSSIGGMIGGGFANG
+852 
-867 GAFANGLQFFASG
+867 
-880 GVFTNQVVSRPT
+880 
-892 MFAHGGGFG
+892 
-901 VMGEAGPEAIMP
+901 
-913 LTRAPNGK
+913 
-921 LGVAAQGG
+921 
-929 SGVQNNVN
+929 
-937 ISVSISQAGSAESD
+937 
-951 SKADSE
+951 
-957 QGRRIA
+957 
-963 RMLDSKI
+963 
-970 IEVLSRESRPGGML
+970 
-984 SNRQ
+984 

>member
-79 AGLLGYLKK
+79 AGLLGYLKT
-88 AFSAYVSLKTVQMIA
+88 AFAAFVSIQTVRMLA
-103 DIADRMQSLNNQIKL
+103 DTADRMQSLNNQIKL

-132 LLAVSNRTYADLE
+132 LLAISNRTYADLE

-232 KEILAMA
+232 AEIRAMA
-239 SDGKLTS
+239 ADGKLTS

-251 AVTAAGDK
+251 AVTAAGGK
-259 LAEQAGG
+259 LAEQAGN
-266 MKVRLG
+266 MQVTLG
-272 DALTVMRN
+272 GSLTVLKN
-280 NFAVFVDDV
+280 NFAALVDDV
-289 LNSSGVMSVFARVI
+289 LNGTGVMSVFAQGI
-303 LFVANNLQTIGQ
+303 KFIADNLQTFAQIIG
-315 VIGAI
+315 VI
-320 GFAYLLQM
+320 GFAYLFQM
-328 LNAVQIT
+328 LNALQVT
-335 AYNVG
+335 SYKVG
-340 FAFGRL
+340 FAFGRM

-357 VAAAL
+357 VAAA
-362 VAVLA
+362 AVGLLA
-367 ATGELSNAMDALG
+367 ALGWLDDAMDALG
-380 VIGGDVLDLIK
+380 IIGGDALDLIK
-391 TGYQGL
+391 TGFQGL
-397 ADLIEAVYIDMTSSA
+397 SDLAGAVFFNLSEWA
-412 EDNVA
+412 KE
-417 QSTGIFGGFFDD
+417 QLGIMSGLFGGFFDD
-429 VGDGFWGFLEG
+429 TGTGFWGLLES
-440 VGKVF
+440 VAKVF
-445 DAMAA
+445 DMIAA
-450 LIVSAVE
+450 VIASSVEWGIGAFMNLWTAVE
-457 YMVNAFG
+457 
-464 DLWQAIKDGA
+464 
-474 AWAAKSA
+474 
-481 LEWISKLVN
+481 N
-490 GAIDGINSVIAL
+490 GAINAANAALKAIENLINFTINGINRVIDL
-502 ANNVPGV
+502 ANNMPGV
-509 NIGTVGKV
+509 NLGKVGTVSFSKIA
-517 NWGGGINAPYAFG
+517 GGNKPMAGLGFG
-530 ERPLNNPGWSA
+530 DIFA
-541 IYGSR
+541 AR
-546 VESQAQ
+546 VAVQSES
-552 GGLQSYFRT
+552 GLQSKVRN
-561 AHNRATM
+561 AHDRATM

-583 RPRPSGGGGRRHG
+583 RPRPSGGGGRKRG
-596 GSRGSGQSDTA
+596 GSGQSDTA

-615 ELSTTQE
+615 ELATTQE

-627 KDEFTDMENYGF
+627 KAEFTDMENYGF

-661 KFDSE
+661 KFDPE
-666 TQIPR
+666 TQIPQ
-671 IRKIMEQI
+671 IRKVMEQI

-708 LGKSQAETERLRFAR
+708 LGKSQAETERLRYAR

-731 QTAGMSPEYIA
+731 QTAGMSPEYVA

-795 SNTFDT
+795 GNTFDT

-812 GKANFRDMTVSIL
+812 GKANFRDMSVSIL

-835 AMMRLVSS
+835 ATMRLVSS
-843 FTGGGIGAL
+843 FAGG
-852 GSSIGGMIGGGFANG
+852 G
-867 GAFANGLQFFASG
+867 GAFADGGAFNNGLQFFASG

-937 ISVSISQAGSAESD
+937 ISVSISQTGNAESD

-963 RMLDSKI
+963 RMLDGKI
-970 IEVLSRESRPGGML
+970 IEVLARESRPGGML

>member
-51 GNKAASYG
+51 GNKAAGYG

-79 AGLLGYLKK
+79 AGLVGYLKK
-88 AFSAYVSLKTVQMIA
+88 AFGAYVSLKTVQMIA
-103 DIADRMQSLNNQIKL
+103 DTADRMQSLNNQIKL

-132 LLAVSNRTYADLE
+132 LLAISNRTYADLE

-232 KEILAMA
+232 AEIRAMA
-239 SDGKLTS
+239 ADGKLTS

-251 AVTAAGDK
+251 AVTAAGGK
-259 LAEQAGG
+259 LAEQAGN
-266 MKVRLG
+266 MQVTLG
-272 DALTVMRN
+272 GSLTVLKN
-280 NFAVFVDDV
+280 NFAVLIDDV
-289 LNSSGVMSVFARVI
+289 LNGTGVMSVFAQGI
-303 LFVANNLQTIGQ
+303 KFIADNLQTFAQIIG
-315 VIGAI
+315 VI
-320 GFAYLLQM
+320 GFAYLFQM
-328 LNAVQIT
+328 LNALQVT
-335 AYNVG
+335 SYKVG
-340 FAFGRL
+340 FAFGRM

-357 VAAAL
+357 VAAA
-362 VAVLA
+362 AVGLLA
-367 ATGELSNAMDALG
+367 ALGWLDDAMDALG
-380 VIGGDVLDLIK
+380 IIGGDTLDLIK
-391 TGYQGL
+391 TGFQGL
-397 ADLIEAVYIDMTSSA
+397 SDLAEAVFFNLSEWAKEQLGMMS
-412 EDNVA
+412 
-417 QSTGIFGGFFDD
+417 GLFGGFFDD
-429 VGDGFWGFLEG
+429 TGTGFWGLLES
-440 VGKVF
+440 VAKVF
-445 DAMAA
+445 DMIAA
-450 LIVSAVE
+450 VIASSVEWGIGAFMNLWTAVE
-457 YMVNAFG
+457 
-464 DLWQAIKDGA
+464 
-474 AWAAKSA
+474 
-481 LEWISKLVN
+481 N
-490 GAIDGINSVIAL
+490 GAINAANAALKAIENLINFTINGINRVIDL
-502 ANNVPGV
+502 ANNMPGV
-509 NIGTVGKV
+509 NLGKVGTVSFSKIA
-517 NWGGGINAPYAFG
+517 GGNKPMAGLGFG
-530 ERPLNNPGWSA
+530 DIFA
-541 IYGSR
+541 AR
-546 VESQAQ
+546 VAVQSES
-552 GGLQSYFRT
+552 GLQSKVRN
-561 AHNRATM
+561 AHDRATM

-583 RPRPSGGGGRRHG
+583 RPRPSGGGGGRRHG

-615 ELSTTQE
+615 ELSTTRE

-627 KDEFTDMENYGF
+627 KAEFTDMENYGF

-661 KFDSE
+661 KFDPE
-666 TQIPR
+666 TQIPQ
-671 IRKIMEQI
+671 IRKVMEQI

-731 QTAGMSPEYIA
+731 QTAGMSPEYVA

-795 SNTFDT
+795 GNTFDT

-835 AMMRLVSS
+835 ATMRLVSS
-843 FTGGGIGAL
+843 FAGG
-852 GSSIGGMIGGGFANG
+852 SGMFANG
-867 GAFANGLQFFASG
+867 GAFDNGLQFFASG

-963 RMLDSKI
+963 RMLDGKI
-970 IEVLSRESRPGGML
+970 IEVLARESRPGGML

>member
-88 AFSAYVSLKTVQMIA
+88 AFGAYVSLKTVQMIA

-132 LLAVSNRTYADLE
+132 LLAISNRTYADLE

-232 KEILAMA
+232 AEIRAMA
-239 SDGKLTS
+239 ADGKLTS

-251 AVTAAGDK
+251 AVTAAGGK
-259 LAEQAGG
+259 LAEQAGN
-266 MKVRLG
+266 MQVTLG
-272 DALTVMRN
+272 GSLTVLKN
-280 NFAVFVDDV
+280 NFAALVDDV
-289 LNSSGVMSVFARVI
+289 LNGTGVMSVFAQGI

-320 GFAYLLQM
+320 GFAYLFQM
-328 LNAVQIT
+328 LNALQVT
-335 AYNVG
+335 SYKVG
-340 FAFGRL
+340 FAFGRM

-357 VAAAL
+357 VAAA
-362 VAVLA
+362 AVGLLA
-367 ATGELSNAMDALG
+367 ALGWLDDAMDALG
-380 VIGGDVLDLIK
+380 IIGGDALDLIK
-391 TGYQGL
+391 TGFQGL
-397 ADLIEAVYIDMTSSA
+397 ADLAQAVFFNLA
-412 EDNVA
+412 EWA
-417 QSTGIFGGFFDD
+417 KEQLGMMSGLFGGFFDD
-429 VGDGFWGFLEG
+429 TGTGFWGLLES
-440 VGKVF
+440 VAKVF
-445 DAMAA
+445 DMIAA
-450 LIVSAVE
+450 VIASSVEWGIGAFMNLWTAVE
-457 YMVNAFG
+457 
-464 DLWQAIKDGA
+464 
-474 AWAAKSA
+474 
-481 LEWISKLVN
+481 N
-490 GAIDGINSVIAL
+490 GAINAANAALKAIENLINFTINGINRVIDL
-502 ANNVPGV
+502 ANNMPGV
-509 NIGTVGKV
+509 NLGKVGTVSFSKIA
-517 NWGGGINAPYAFG
+517 GGNKPMAGLGFG
-530 ERPLNNPGWSA
+530 DIFA
-541 IYGSR
+541 AR
-546 VESQAQ
+546 VAVQSES
-552 GGLQSYFRT
+552 GLQSKVRN
-561 AHNRATM
+561 AHDRATM
-568 GNAVNNALGGGGGKP
+568 GNAVNNALGGGGKP
-583 RPRPSGGGGRRHG
+583 RPRPSGGGGGGRRHG

-615 ELSTTQE
+615 ELSTTRE

-661 KFDSE
+661 KFDPE
-666 TQIPR
+666 TQIPQ
-671 IRKIMEQI
+671 IRKVMEQI

-708 LGKSQAETERLRFAR
+708 LGKSQAETERLRYAR

-731 QTAGMSPEYIA
+731 QTAGMSPEYVA

-795 SNTFDT
+795 GNTFDT
-801 LGNTLGDFVAT
+801 LGNKLGDFVAT
-812 GKANFRDMTVSIL
+812 GKANVRDMTVSIL

-835 AMMRLVSS
+835 ATMRLVSS
-843 FTGGGIGAL
+843 FAGG
-852 GSSIGGMIGGGFANG
+852 SGMFANG
-867 GAFANGLQFFASG
+867 GAFDNGLQFFASG

-970 IEVLSRESRPGGML
+970 IEVLARESRPGGML

>member
-79 AGLLGYLKK
+79 AGLLGYLKT
-88 AFSAYVSLKTVQMIA
+88 AFAAFVSIQTVRMLA
-103 DIADRMQSLNNQIKL
+103 DTADRMQSLNNQIKL

-132 LLAVSNRTYADLE
+132 LLAISNRTYADLE

-232 KEILAMA
+232 AEIRAMA
-239 SDGKLTS
+239 ADGKLTS

-251 AVTAAGDK
+251 AVTAAGGK
-259 LAEQAGG
+259 LAEQAGN
-266 MKVRLG
+266 MQVTLG
-272 DALTVMRN
+272 GSLTVLKN
-280 NFAVFVDDV
+280 NFAALVDEM
-289 LNSSGVMSVFARVI
+289 LNGTGVMSVFAQGI
-303 LFVANNLQTIGQ
+303 KFIADNLQTFAQIIG
-315 VIGAI
+315 VIG
-320 GFAYLLQM
+320 FTYLLQM
-328 LNAVQIT
+328 LTAVQIT

-346 AAIMLANPFVA
+346 TAIMLANPFVA

-380 VIGGDVLDLIK
+380 IIGGDVFDLIK

-397 ADLIEAVYIDMTSSA
+397 ADLVEAVYIDMTSSA
-412 EDNVA
+412 EDNAA

-517 NWGGGINAPYAFG
+517 NWGSGINAPYAFG
-530 ERPLNNPGWSA
+530 ERPSNNPGWSA

-552 GGLQSYFRT
+552 GGLQNYFRGARARSAANNT
-561 AHNRATM
+561 A
-568 GNAVNNALGGGGGKP
+568 GGQFGGGGK
-583 RPRPSGGGGRRHG
+583 RTARPSGGGGSKRRG
-596 GSRGSGQSDTA
+596 GGKSDA
-607 KLQEQFNK
+607 EKLQEQFNK
-615 ELSTTQE
+615 ELSTTRE

-627 KDEFTDMENYGF
+627 KAEFTDMENYGF

-661 KFDSE
+661 KFDPK
-666 TQIPR
+666 TQIPQ
-671 IRKIMEQI
+671 IREVMEQI

-708 LGKSQAETERLRFAR
+708 LGKSQAETERLRYAR

-731 QTAGMSPEYIA
+731 QTAGMSPEYVA

-795 SNTFDT
+795 GNTFDT

-835 AMMRLVSS
+835 ATMRLVSS
-843 FTGGGIGAL
+843 FAGG
-852 GSSIGGMIGGGFANG
+852 G
-867 GAFANGLQFFASG
+867 GAFADGGAFNNGLQFFASG
-880 GVFTNQVVSRPT
+880 GVFTNQVVNRPT

-937 ISVSISQAGSAESD
+937 ISVSISQTGNSESD

-963 RMLDSKI
+963 RMLDGKI
-970 IEVLSRESRPGGML
+970 IEVLARESRPGGML

>member
-79 AGLLGYLKK
+79 AGLVGYLKK
-88 AFSAYVSLKTVQMIA
+88 AFGAYVSLKTVQMIA

-132 LLAVSNRTYADLE
+132 LLAISNRTYADLE

-232 KEILAMA
+232 AEIRAMA
-239 SDGKLTS
+239 ADGKLTS

-259 LAEQAGG
+259 LAEQAEG
-266 MKVRLG
+266 MKIRLG

-289 LNSSGVMSVFARVI
+289 LNSSGVMSVFAQGI

-315 VIGAI
+315 IIGVI
-320 GFAYLLQM
+320 GFAYLFQM
-328 LNAVQIT
+328 LNALQVT
-335 AYNVG
+335 SYKVG
-340 FAFGRL
+340 FAFGRM

-357 VAAAL
+357 VAAA
-362 VAVLA
+362 AVGLLA
-367 ATGELSNAMDALG
+367 ALGWLDDAMDALG
-380 VIGGDVLDLIK
+380 IIGGDALDLIK
-391 TGYQGL
+391 TGFQGL
-397 ADLIEAVYIDMTSSA
+397 SDLAGAVFFNLSEWAKEQLGMMS
-412 EDNVA
+412 
-417 QSTGIFGGFFDD
+417 GLFGGFFDD
-429 VGDGFWGFLEG
+429 TGTGFWGLLES
-440 VGKVF
+440 VAKVF
-445 DAMAA
+445 DMIAA
-450 LIVSAVE
+450 VIASSVEWGIGAFMNLWTAVE
-457 YMVNAFG
+457 
-464 DLWQAIKDGA
+464 
-474 AWAAKSA
+474 
-481 LEWISKLVN
+481 N
-490 GAIDGINSVIAL
+490 GAINAANAALKAIENLINFTINGINRVIDL
-502 ANNVPGV
+502 ANNMPGV
-509 NIGTVGKV
+509 NLGKVGTVSFSKIA
-517 NWGGGINAPYAFG
+517 GGNKPMAGLGFG
-530 ERPLNNPGWSA
+530 DIFA
-541 IYGSR
+541 AR
-546 VESQAQ
+546 VAVQSES
-552 GGLQSYFRT
+552 GLQSKVRN
-561 AHNRATM
+561 AHGRATM

-615 ELSTTQE
+615 ELSTTRE

-627 KDEFTDMENYGF
+627 KAEFTDMENYGF

-661 KFDSE
+661 KFDPE
-666 TQIPR
+666 TQIPQ
-671 IRKIMEQI
+671 IRKVMEQI

-690 FHLDGKRHLED
+690 FQLDGKRHLED

-708 LGKSQAETERLRFAR
+708 LGKSQAETERLRYAR

-731 QTAGMSPEYIA
+731 QTAGMSPEYVA

-795 SNTFDT
+795 GNTFDT

-835 AMMRLVSS
+835 ATMRLVSS
-843 FTGGGIGAL
+843 FAGG
-852 GSSIGGMIGGGFANG
+852 G
-867 GAFANGLQFFASG
+867 GAFADGGAFNNGLQFFASG

-921 LGVAAQGG
+921 LGVATQGG

-937 ISVSISQAGSAESD
+937 ISVSISQTGNAESD

-963 RMLDSKI
+963 RMLDGKI
-970 IEVLSRESRPGGML
+970 IEVLARESRPGGML

>member
-79 AGLLGYLKK
+79 AGLVGYLKK
-88 AFSAYVSLKTVQMIA
+88 AFGAYVSLKTVQMIA

-132 LLAVSNRTYADLE
+132 LLAISNRTYADLE

-232 KEILAMA
+232 AEIRAMA
-239 SDGKLTS
+239 ADGKLTS

-251 AVTAAGDK
+251 AVTAAGGK
-259 LAEQAGG
+259 LAEQAGN
-266 MKVRLG
+266 MQVTLG
-272 DALTVMRN
+272 GSLTVLKN
-280 NFAVFVDDV
+280 NFAALVDDV
-289 LNSSGVMSVFARVI
+289 LNGTGVMSIFAQGI
-303 LFVANNLQTIGQ
+303 KFIADNLQTFAQIIG
-315 VIGAI
+315 VI
-320 GFAYLLQM
+320 GFAYLFQM
-328 LNAVQIT
+328 LNALQVT
-335 AYNVG
+335 SYKVG
-340 FAFGRL
+340 FAFGRM

-357 VAAAL
+357 VAAA
-362 VAVLA
+362 AVGLLA
-367 ATGELSNAMDALG
+367 ALGWLDDAMDALG
-380 VIGGDVLDLIK
+380 IIGGDALDLIK
-391 TGYQGL
+391 TGFQGL
-397 ADLIEAVYIDMTSSA
+397 SDLAGAVFFNLSEWAKEQLGMMS
-412 EDNVA
+412 
-417 QSTGIFGGFFDD
+417 GLFGGFFDD
-429 VGDGFWGFLEG
+429 TGTGFWGLLES
-440 VGKVF
+440 VAKVF
-445 DAMAA
+445 DMIAA
-450 LIVSAVE
+450 VIASSVEWGIGAFMNLWTAVE
-457 YMVNAFG
+457 
-464 DLWQAIKDGA
+464 
-474 AWAAKSA
+474 
-481 LEWISKLVN
+481 N
-490 GAIDGINSVIAL
+490 GAINAANVALKAIENLINFTINGINRVIDL
-502 ANNVPGV
+502 ANNMPGV
-509 NIGTVGKV
+509 NLGKVGTVSFSKIA
-517 NWGGGINAPYAFG
+517 GGNKPMAGLGFG
-530 ERPLNNPGWSA
+530 DIFA
-541 IYGSR
+541 AR
-546 VESQAQ
+546 VAVQSES
-552 GGLQSYFRT
+552 GLQSKVRN

-583 RPRPSGGGGRRHG
+583 RPRPSGGGGGRKRG
-596 GSRGSGQSDTA
+596 GGGQSDTA

-615 ELSTTQE
+615 ELSTTRE

-627 KDEFTDMENYGF
+627 KAEFTDMENYGF
-639 KNQFTTLREFN
+639 KNQFTTLREFD
-650 AELEKAGGRYS
+650 AELNKVGGRYS
-661 KFDSE
+661 KFSE
-666 TQIPR
+666 DQR
-671 IRKIMEQI
+671 KAIRNVYEQI

-690 FHLDGKRHLED
+690 FQLDGKRHLED

-708 LGKSQAETERLRFAR
+708 LGKSQAETERLRYAR

-731 QTAGMSPEYIA
+731 QTAGMSPEYVA

-762 EERGEDWLGGIRDGV
+762 EERGEDWLGGIRDGI

-835 AMMRLVSS
+835 ATMRLVSS
-843 FTGGGIGAL
+843 FA
-852 GSSIGGMIGGGFANG
+852 G
-867 GAFANGLQFFASG
+867 GAFADGGAFNNGLQFFASG

-937 ISVSISQAGSAESD
+937 ISVSISQTGNAESD

-963 RMLDSKI
+963 RMLDGKI
-970 IEVLSRESRPGGML
+970 IEVLARESRPGGML

>member
-36 ATSKIGG
+36 ATGKIGG

-74 KAKAT
+74 KAKTT
-79 AGLLGYLKK
+79 AGLVGYLKK
-88 AFSAYVSLKTVQMIA
+88 AFGAYVSLKTVQMIA

-132 LLAVSNRTYADLE
+132 LLAISNRTYADLE

-232 KEILAMA
+232 AEIRAMA
-239 SDGKLTS
+239 ADGKLTS

-251 AVTAAGDK
+251 AVTAAGGK
-259 LAEQAGG
+259 LAEQAGN
-266 MKVRLG
+266 MQVTLG
-272 DALTVMRN
+272 GSLTVLKN
-280 NFAVFVDDV
+280 NFAALVDEM
-289 LNSSGVMSVFARVI
+289 LNGTGVMSVFAQGI
-303 LFVANNLQTIGQ
+303 KFIADNLQTFAQIIG
-315 VIGAI
+315 VI

-328 LNAVQIT
+328 LSAVQVT

-429 VGDGFWGFLEG
+429 VGDGFWGFFEG

-517 NWGGGINAPYAFG
+517 NWGSGINAPYAFG
-530 ERPLNNPGWSA
+530 ERALNNPGWDA
-541 IYGSR
+541 IYGAR
-546 VESQAQ
+546 VEAQLQ
-552 GGLQSYFRT
+552 GGMQNYAQRGRS
-561 AHNRATM
+561 RAAANKAA
-568 GNAVNNALGGGGGKP
+568 GGQLGGGGRRTA
-583 RPRPSGGGGRRHG
+583 RPASGGGGRRHG

-627 KDEFTDMENYGF
+627 KAEFTDMENYGF

-661 KFDSE
+661 KFDPE
-666 TQIPR
+666 TQIPQ
-671 IRKIMEQI
+671 IRKVMEQI

-708 LGKSQAETERLRFAR
+708 LGKSQAETERLRYAR

-731 QTAGMSPEYIA
+731 QTAGMSPEYVA

-795 SNTFDT
+795 GNTFDT

-835 AMMRLVSS
+835 ATMRLVSS
-843 FTGGGIGAL
+843 FAGG
-852 GSSIGGMIGGGFANG
+852 G
-867 GAFANGLQFFASG
+867 GAFADGGAFNNGLQFFASG

-937 ISVSISQAGSAESD
+937 ISVSISQTGNAESD

-963 RMLDSKI
+963 RMLDGKI
-970 IEVLSRESRPGGML
+970 IEVLARESRPGGML

>member
-79 AGLLGYLKK
+79 AGLVGYLKK
-88 AFSAYVSLKTVQMIA
+88 AFGAYVSLKTVQMIA

-132 LLAVSNRTYADLE
+132 LLAISNRTYADLE

-232 KEILAMA
+232 AEIRAMA
-239 SDGKLTS
+239 ADGKLTS

-259 LAEQAGG
+259 LAEQAEG
-266 MKVRLG
+266 MKIRLG

-289 LNSSGVMSVFARVI
+289 LNSSGVMSVFAQGI

-320 GFAYLLQM
+320 GFAYLFQM
-328 LNAVQIT
+328 LNALQVT
-335 AYNVG
+335 SYKVG
-340 FAFGRL
+340 FAFGRM

-357 VAAAL
+357 VAAA
-362 VAVLA
+362 AVGLLA
-367 ATGELSNAMDALG
+367 ALGWLDDAMDALG
-380 VIGGDVLDLIK
+380 IIGGDTLDLIK
-391 TGYQGL
+391 TGFQGL
-397 ADLIEAVYIDMTSSA
+397 SDLAEAVFFNLSEWAKEQLGMMS
-412 EDNVA
+412 
-417 QSTGIFGGFFDD
+417 GLFGGFFDD
-429 VGDGFWGFLEG
+429 TGTGFWGLLES
-440 VGKVF
+440 VAKVF
-445 DAMAA
+445 DMIAA
-450 LIVSAVE
+450 VIASSVEWGIGAFMNLWTAVE
-457 YMVNAFG
+457 
-464 DLWQAIKDGA
+464 
-474 AWAAKSA
+474 
-481 LEWISKLVN
+481 N
-490 GAIDGINSVIAL
+490 GAINAANAALKAIENLINFTINGINRVIDL
-502 ANNVPGV
+502 ANNMPGV
-509 NIGTVGKV
+509 NLGKVGTVSFSKIA
-517 NWGGGINAPYAFG
+517 GGNKPMAGLGFG
-530 ERPLNNPGWSA
+530 DIFA
-541 IYGSR
+541 AR
-546 VESQAQ
+546 VAVQSES
-552 GGLQSYFRT
+552 GLQSKVRN
-561 AHNRATM
+561 AHGRATM

-615 ELSTTQE
+615 ELSTTRE

-627 KDEFTDMENYGF
+627 KAEFTDMENYGF

-661 KFDSE
+661 KFDPE
-666 TQIPR
+666 TQIPQ
-671 IRKIMEQI
+671 IRKVMEQI

-690 FHLDGKRHLED
+690 FQLDGKRHLED

-708 LGKSQAETERLRFAR
+708 LGKSQAETERLRYAR

-731 QTAGMSPEYIA
+731 QTAGMSPEYVA

-795 SNTFDT
+795 GNTFDT

-835 AMMRLVSS
+835 ATMRLVSS
-843 FTGGGIGAL
+843 FAGG
-852 GSSIGGMIGGGFANG
+852 G
-867 GAFANGLQFFASG
+867 GAFADGGAFNNGLQFFASG

-937 ISVSISQAGSAESD
+937 ISVSISQTGNAESD

-963 RMLDSKI
+963 RMLDGKI
-970 IEVLSRESRPGGML
+970 IEVLVRESRPGGML

>member
-79 AGLLGYLKK
+79 AGLVGYLKK
-88 AFSAYVSLKTVQMIA
+88 AFGAYVSLKTVQMIA

-132 LLAVSNRTYADLE
+132 LLAISNRTYADLE

-232 KEILAMA
+232 AEIRAMA

-251 AVTAAGDK
+251 AVTAAGGK
-259 LAEQAGG
+259 LAEQAGN
-266 MKVRLG
+266 MQVTLG
-272 DALTVMRN
+272 GSLTVLKN
-280 NFAVFVDDV
+280 NFAALVDDV
-289 LNSSGVMSVFARVI
+289 LNGTGVMSIFAQGI
-303 LFVANNLQTIGQ
+303 KFIADNLQTFAQIIG
-315 VIGAI
+315 VI
-320 GFAYLLQM
+320 GFAYLFQM
-328 LNAVQIT
+328 LNALQVT
-335 AYNVG
+335 SYKVG
-340 FAFGRL
+340 FAFGRM

-357 VAAAL
+357 VAAA
-362 VAVLA
+362 AVGLLA
-367 ATGELSNAMDALG
+367 ALGWLDDAMDALG
-380 VIGGDVLDLIK
+380 IIGGDTLDLIK
-391 TGYQGL
+391 TGFQGL
-397 ADLIEAVYIDMTSSA
+397 SDLAEAVFFNLSEWAKEQLGMMS
-412 EDNVA
+412 
-417 QSTGIFGGFFDD
+417 GLFGGFFDD
-429 VGDGFWGFLEG
+429 TGTGFWGLLES
-440 VGKVF
+440 VAKVF
-445 DAMAA
+445 DMIAA
-450 LIVSAVE
+450 VIASSVEWGIGAFMNLWTAVE
-457 YMVNAFG
+457 
-464 DLWQAIKDGA
+464 
-474 AWAAKSA
+474 
-481 LEWISKLVN
+481 N
-490 GAIDGINSVIAL
+490 GAINAANAALKAIENLINFTINGINRVIDL
-502 ANNVPGV
+502 ANNMPGV
-509 NIGTVGKV
+509 NLGKVGTVSFSKIA
-517 NWGGGINAPYAFG
+517 GGNKPMAGLGFG
-530 ERPLNNPGWSA
+530 DIFA
-541 IYGSR
+541 AR
-546 VESQAQ
+546 VAVQSES
-552 GGLQSYFRT
+552 GLQSKVRN
-561 AHNRATM
+561 AHDRATM

-583 RPRPSGGGGRRHG
+583 RPRPSGGGGGRRHG

-615 ELSTTQE
+615 ELSTTRE

-627 KDEFTDMENYGF
+627 KAEFADMENYGF
-639 KNQFTTLREFN
+639 KNQFTTLREFD
-650 AELEKAGGRYS
+650 AELNKVGGRYS
-661 KFDSE
+661 KFNED
-666 TQIPR
+666 QR
-671 IRKIMEQI
+671 KAIRNVYEQI

-690 FHLDGKRHLED
+690 FQLDGKRHLED

-708 LGKSQAETERLRFAR
+708 LGKSQAETERLRYAR

-731 QTAGMSPEYIA
+731 QTAGMSPEYVA

-795 SNTFDT
+795 GNTFDT

-835 AMMRLVSS
+835 ATMRLVSS
-843 FTGGGIGAL
+843 FAGGGGT
-852 GSSIGGMIGGGFANG
+852 FADG
-867 GAFANGLQFFASG
+867 GAFNNGLQFFASG

-937 ISVSISQAGSAESD
+937 ISVSISQTGNAESD

-963 RMLDSKI
+963 RMLDGKI
-970 IEVLSRESRPGGML
+970 IEVLARESRPGGFL

>member
-79 AGLLGYLKK
+79 AGLVGYLKK
-88 AFSAYVSLKTVQMIA
+88 AFGAYVSLKTVQMIA

-132 LLAVSNRTYADLE
+132 LLAISNRTYADLE

-232 KEILAMA
+232 AEIRAMA

-259 LAEQAGG
+259 LAEQAEG
-266 MKVRLG
+266 MKIRLG

-289 LNSSGVMSVFARVI
+289 LNSSGVMSVFARGI

-335 AYNVG
+335 AYKVG
-340 FAFGRL
+340 FAFGRM

-357 VAAAL
+357 VAAA
-362 VAVLA
+362 AVGLLA
-367 ATGELSNAMDALG
+367 ALGWLDDAMDALG
-380 VIGGDVLDLIK
+380 IIGGDALDLIK
-391 TGYQGL
+391 TGFQGL
-397 ADLIEAVYIDMTSSA
+397 SDLAGAVFFNLSEWA
-412 EDNVA
+412 KE
-417 QSTGIFGGFFDD
+417 QLGIMSGLFGGFFDD
-429 VGDGFWGFLEG
+429 TGTGFWGLLES
-440 VGKVF
+440 VAKVF
-445 DAMAA
+445 DMIAA
-450 LIVSAVE
+450 VIASSVEWGIGAFMNLWTAVE
-457 YMVNAFG
+457 
-464 DLWQAIKDGA
+464 
-474 AWAAKSA
+474 
-481 LEWISKLVN
+481 N
-490 GAIDGINSVIAL
+490 GAINAANAALKAIENLINFTINGINRVIDL
-502 ANNVPGV
+502 ANNMPGV
-509 NIGTVGKV
+509 NLGKVGTVSFSKIA
-517 NWGGGINAPYAFG
+517 GGNKPMAGLGFG
-530 ERPLNNPGWSA
+530 DIFA
-541 IYGSR
+541 AR
-546 VESQAQ
+546 VAVQSES
-552 GGLQSYFRT
+552 GLQSKVRN
-561 AHNRATM
+561 AHDRATM

-583 RPRPSGGGGRRHG
+583 RPRPSGGGGRKRG
-596 GSRGSGQSDTA
+596 GSGQSDTA

-615 ELSTTQE
+615 ELSSTQE

-627 KDEFTDMENYGF
+627 KAEFTDMENYGF

-661 KFDSE
+661 KFDPE
-666 TQIPR
+666 TQIPQ
-671 IRKIMEQI
+671 IRKVMEQI
-679 HAQEQLNAVQA
+679 HAQEQLNTIQA

-708 LGKSQAETERLRFAR
+708 LGKSQAETERLRYAR

-731 QTAGMSPEYIA
+731 QTAGMSPEYVA

-795 SNTFDT
+795 GNTFDT

-812 GKANFRDMTVSIL
+812 GKANFRDMSVSIL

-835 AMMRLVSS
+835 ATMRLVSS
-843 FTGGGIGAL
+843 FAGG
-852 GSSIGGMIGGGFANG
+852 G
-867 GAFANGLQFFASG
+867 GAFADGGAFNNGLQFFASG

-937 ISVSISQAGSAESD
+937 ISVSISQTGNAESD

-957 QGRRIA
+957 QGQRIA
-963 RMLDSKI
+963 RMLDGKI
-970 IEVLSRESRPGGML
+970 IEVLARESRPGGML